1 MTRAVAARARALP
14 AWLPAAG
21 LLCAA
26 WLATFGPGPW
36 ADESVNDLFVYRT
49 YAALFHDGVLPFRDV
64 AFEYPPLAAP
74 LLWLAG
80 LAGVDGEEPYRLAFA
95 LLMLA
100 AALGA
105 LVACGAIARRT
116 GGSEARALLAFAA
129 LPLLSGAM
137 VRTHFDPVPVAL
149 ALGALAALLAGR
161 TATGFALAGVG
172 AMTKAFPLLVAVV
185 ALAWLLGRKE
195 GRAAERGA
203 LALAVTLVAVGSA
216 WVALSPEGA
225 WDAVAYHLD
234 RPVQVESLPAVA
246 LYAADALGLAAAP
259 EHVFSHRSDGLLHPA
274 ADELAAAATALLVLA
289 LTAATALAA
298 RRPGERALALAALAA
313 IAAFATFGKVLS
325 PQFLIWVA
333 PLGALAAAWRLWPL
347 AAAVAAALAL
357 TLAEFPARYFDV
369 VEREPFALT
378 LVAVRDLVLVG
389 VVALALRAL
398 AREPRACR

>member
-1 MTRAVAARARALP
+1 MSGAVARSRATW
-14 AWLPAAG
+14 AWLPAAA
-21 LLCAA
+21 LLAAA

-36 ADESVNDLFVYRT
+36 ADESVNDLHVYRT
-49 YAALFHDGVLPFRDV
+49 YAQLFHDGYLPFRDV
-64 AFEYPPLAAP
+64 GFEYPPLAAP

-80 LAGVDGEEPYRLAFA
+80 LAGVGEEEPYRVAFA

-100 AALGA
+100 AAIVA

-116 GGSEARALLAFAA
+116 GGSERRALLAFAA
-129 LPLLSGAM
+129 LPLLAGAM

-149 ALGALAALLAGR
+149 ALCALAALLAGR
-161 TATGFALAGVG
+161 AATGFALAGAG

-185 ALAWLLGRKE
+185 ALAWLLGRGE
-195 GRAAERGA
+195 GRAAARGA
-203 LALAVTLVAVGSA
+203 LALVVTLVALGTA

-246 LYAADALGLAAAP
+246 LYAAAALGLAAAP
-259 EHVFSHRSDGLLHPA
+259 EHVDSHRSDGLLHPA
-274 ADELAAAATALLVLA
+274 AGALAASTLALLLVALAAT
-289 LTAATALAA
+289 TALAA
-298 RRPGERALALAALAA
+298 RRPTPRALALAALTA

-333 PLGALAAAWRLWPL
+333 PLGALAAAWRLWGL
-347 AAAVAAALAL
+347 AAAVAAALGL

-369 VEREPFALT
+369 VGREPLAL
-378 LVAVRDLVLVG
+378 VIVGARDLVLVA
-389 VVALALRAL
+389 VVALALAAL
-398 AREPRACR
+398 AREPRTCR